1 MLGISTDTE
10 PTQTDEIQ
18 QYAKR
23 LIGVQRQV
31 GQHQNENHYKPPYF
45 SPL

>member
-18 QYAKR
+18 QYTKR
-23 LIGVQRQV
+23 LSVSTKTSWATSEQ
-31 GQHQNENHYKPPYF
+31 KPLQTTLF
-45 SPL
+45 